1 MRVFTLELNN
11 AVKVQKSKGY
21 EKKTE
26 LKNIANINELKT
38 IYSSI
43 C

>member
-1 MRVFTLELNN
+1 MSVFTLGLND
-11 AVKVQKSKGY
+11 AIKVQKSKGFSY
-21 EKKTE
+21 KMG

-38 IYSSI
+38 IYISN